1 MSMPLSRLIEGM
13 IASLRDTVLPEVT
26 SDFARGQLEASL
38 NLLATMAL
46 RAEWSPAIHQRQL
59 AHQAETFA
67 RLAPLLAGIPEAKA
81 LLEMPVRP
89 EPISTETLAAWVAE
103 NSERAIRLIHLINA
117 QSETA
122 PDLAHQAL
130 AILDQGMK
138 DGIAEEW
145 RNTADNALAKIS
157 RKQP

>member
-1 MSMPLSRLIEGM
+1 MSLPLSRLIEGM

-38 NLLATMAL
+38 NLLSTMAL
-46 RAEWSPAIHQRQL
+46 RVEWSPAIYQRQL
-59 AHQAETFA
+59 AHQAGMFV
-67 RLAPLLAGIPEAKA
+67 RLSPLLAHLPEAKA
-81 LLEMPVRP
+81 ILKAPARP
-89 EPISTETLAAWVAE
+89 DAFSAETWAEWVAE
-103 NSERAIRLIHLINA
+103 GNERIIRLIHLINA
-117 QSETA
+117 QADTA
-122 PDLAHQAL
+122 PDLAREAL

-138 DGIAEEW
+138 DSIAEEW